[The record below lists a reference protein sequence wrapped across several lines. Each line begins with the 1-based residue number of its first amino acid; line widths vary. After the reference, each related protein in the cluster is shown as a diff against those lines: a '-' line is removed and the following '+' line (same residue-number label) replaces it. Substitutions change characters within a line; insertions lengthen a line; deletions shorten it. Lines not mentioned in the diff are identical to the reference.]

1 MRSREAKRCLGK
13 PIVLIVGLPGS
24 GKDEASK
31 TLRDLLGYKIIRMSD
46 LLLDEL
52 RKRGLSETRENLRS
66 LGLELRRRM
75 GGGAL
80 TKLAVELINNSP
92 PPHCFVINGVRNIE
106 EIDEFIKEFGDNVI
120 TIAVIAS
127 KKTRFIRMKERM
139 REGFDRRSYEDFLK
153 DDRDEITLF
162 HLGDAIAYADRF
174 LINDGCLEE
183 MRWKL
188 ISMVID

>member
-1 MRSREAKRCLGK
+1 
-13 PIVLIVGLPGS
+13 
-24 GKDEASK
+24 
-31 TLRDLLGYKIIRMSD
+31 
-46 LLLDEL
+46 
-52 RKRGLSETRENLRS
+52 
-66 LGLELRRRM
+66 
-75 GGGAL
+75 
-80 TKLAVELINNSP
+80 LAVELINNSP